1 MSERFKE
8 LVLKTSDRA
17 TDRGFES
24 HSLRQKEDHP
34 MGGLLFGLV
43 GFERPLRK
51 HASGMFLGRGR
62 VLWFPDTS
70 GTDVDGNQ
78 TFLCSIAGL
87 DGGNTLI

>member
-1 MSERFKE
+1 M
-8 LVLKTSDRA
+8 VTPC
-17 TDRGFES
+17 GFES
-24 HSLRQKEDHP
+24 HLSHQNKR
-34 MGGLLFGLV
+34 GGNSLLFYFGKMGL
-43 GFERPLRK
+43 ERPLRK
-51 HASGMFLGRGR
+51 HAGGMFLGRGR